1 MATKTL
7 ESPGFGSIVTIGAGL
22 CAALLFT
29 VARQDTLPALALAC
43 FAPLP
48 IMIATLG
55 FGPLVGL
62 GSAALGALSV
72 ALLAAVHHGGATNA
86 ALLGGLSTGAIF
98 AVTQALPAWWL
109 SFLCGLARAEGARR
123 WRIQKPEQKTS
134 HILFFYP
141 IGDILVHAA
150 AIVIGIIGLAM
161 GAVAL
166 GFRGFDAGIAKVS
179 EDVAAWVQKLLEKH
193 PELPSELGVADLTDI
208 ILKSMPMM
216 IAVFSLM
223 MLIFNLWL
231 AGRVVLTS
239 DKLPRRWP
247 DIAHELRTPRLLVL
261 ALGAALVLCLL
272 KGWAAAFGLIATV
285 TLVLTYA
292 LQGLAVVHDLSRGSR
307 WRGLLLFIVYTTLVF
322 LTPWPLAL
330 LALIGLAD
338 TAFSLRDRKAA
349 LLSSKP

>member
-1 MATKTL
+1 MVTKTL
-7 ESPGFGSIVTIGAGL
+7 ESPGFGSIVMVGAGL

-29 VARQDTLPALALAC
+29 VARQDTLPAVVLAC

-55 FGPLVGL
+55 FGPAIGL
-62 GSAALGALSV
+62 GSVALGALSV
-72 ALLAAVHHGGATNA
+72 ALLAAVHHGGAPNA
-86 ALLGGLSTGAIF
+86 ELLAGLGTGTIF
-98 AVTQALPAWWL
+98 AVIPALPAWWL
-109 SFLCGLARAEGARR
+109 SFISGLARAEGARR

-134 HILFFYP
+134 HILFFFP

-150 AIVIGIIGLAM
+150 AIVIGIISFAI

-166 GFRGFDAGIAKVS
+166 GFRGFDVEIAKVS

-193 PELPSELGVADLTDI
+193 PELPGELGVADPTEI

-216 IAVFSLM
+216 IAVFGLM

-239 DKLPRRWP
+239 DRLPRRWP

-261 ALGAALVLCLL
+261 VLGGALVLCLM
-272 KGWAAAFGLIATV
+272 KGWPAVIGVVATV

-292 LQGLAVVHDLSRGSR
+292 LQGLAVIHDLSRGSR

-330 LALIGLAD
+330 LALVGLAD
-338 TAFSLRDRKAA
+338 TAFPLRDRKAA
-349 LLSSKP
+349 LLSSKS